1 MFANLLTVEITAI
14 RGRDGLSRRRGRQ
27 RRDDDDKDGGIIATA
42 DVEVEIDIDDI
53 LPETDGKGGGDTRDL
68 VRLLRMLAFHVC
80 ALTEEEEEGRRR
92 RGGVK
97 VDGVTTRTET
107 TRTKKITISRDG
119 ASSDLISLKCTDY
132 DNDNTRSTC
141 LRIGSFYNLYPVQP
155 RTYNER
161 AKRDIPKGID
171 GARGGCVGTPLS

>member
-14 RGRDGLSRRRGRQ
+14 RGKDRENFAASYLDRCVRDGLSRRRGRQ

-92 RGGVK
+92 RGG
-97 VDGVTTRTET
+97 GE
-107 TRTKKITISRDG
+107 SRRRHDK
-119 ASSDLISLKCTDY
+119 D
-132 DNDNTRSTC
+132 
-141 LRIGSFYNLYPVQP
+141 
-155 RTYNER
+155 
-161 AKRDIPKGID
+161 
-171 GARGGCVGTPLS
+171 